1 MSKEFRELQV
11 STTALIFI
19 ILGVLILGTV
29 IFFLGVQVG
38 KKQSE
43 LMGKTLL
50 SQKSAETVVSPT
62 PVVPAEEKTTGE
74 QPSPASATTSEPAS
88 AAVSEPASVPSSP
101 PVSAQAEKSST
112 EIKPGESQ
120 GPVSTPSGPGT
131 TRPATET
138 RKQESASPTG
148 SNAKA
153 KTPPQTVS
161 SKPGNGNFFIQ
172 VGAFT
177 DRPSAQLAAERFKKK
192 GYNVVVK
199 EPSPKDRKPMY
210 RVWVGGF
217 KTREEAQKTLN
228 ALNSASARRT
238 GYFIVQQ

>member
-74 QPSPASATTSEPAS
+74 QPSPASANISEPAS
-88 AAVSEPASVPSSP
+88 ATASAPSSP
-101 PVSAQAEKSST
+101 LASAQAEKSST

-120 GPVSTPSGPGT
+120 GSASTTPGSVT

-138 RKQESASPTG
+138 RKQESAFPTG
-148 SNAKA
+148 STAKA
-153 KTPPQTVS
+153 KTTSQTVS
-161 SKPGNGNFFIQ
+161 SKPSSGNFFIQ
-172 VGAFT
+172 VGAYT
-177 DRPSAQLAAERFKKK
+177 DRPSAQLAAERFKKM
-192 GYNVVVK
+192 GYDAVVK